1 MTRISSVCL
10 LLVRLHYATGGLS
23 CST

>member
-10 LLVRLHYATGGLS
+10 LMVRLHYATGGLS